1 MASLSIESEP
11 ALTSAR
17 RFPSPSPSR
26 LRRENSIHALIV
38 QTLVQT
44 RQLLLRWS
52 RDPIMVLQA
61 LVFPALLLVILNTVL
76 GRQISAFAGN
86 NALYGSVPM
95 VTLVAAMSGAT
106 AGAVSLG
113 RDRDNGWLA
122 RLWVLPV
129 HRASGLSARIAAEI
143 VRIAVTTLVI
153 AGTGLALG
161 FRFQQGIPATVA
173 WLLVPVL
180 FGAAYATFV
189 TAIAVHTAETTLVVE
204 GVTLISS
211 LLMFFCTGFVPLAAY
226 PQWAQPLVEHQ
237 PMTYAIETMRGLAL
251 GGEVRGPL
259 TGIALWTVGA
269 IAVFAIPAVRGYRRA
284 SRR

>member
-11 ALTSAR
+11 ALTSKR

-26 LRRENSIHALIV
+26 WRRENSIHALLV

-76 GRQISAFAGN
+76 GRQISAFAGHD
-86 NALYGSVPM
+86 ALYGSVPM

-106 AGAVSLG
+106 AGAVALG
-113 RDRDNGWLA
+113 RDRDHGWLA

-129 HRASGLSARIAAEI
+129 HRASGLTARIAAEI

-153 AGTGLALG
+153 VCTGFALG
-161 FRFQQGIPATVA
+161 FRFQQGIPAAAA

-180 FGAAYATFV
+180 FGTAYATFV
-189 TAIAVHTAETTLVVE
+189 TAVAVHTAETTLVE

-226 PQWAQPLVEHQ
+226 PPWAQPLVEHQ

-251 GGEVRGPL
+251 GGAVRGPL
-259 TGIALWTVGA
+259 TGIVLWTVGA

>member
-1 MASLSIESEP
+1 M
-11 ALTSAR
+11 
-17 RFPSPSPSR
+17 
-26 LRRENSIHALIV
+26 V

-86 NALYGSVPM
+86 SALYGSVPM

-106 AGAVSLG
+106 AGAISLG
-113 RDRDNGWLA
+113 RDRDHGWLA

-129 HRASGLSARIAAEI
+129 HRASGLSARIAAEV
-143 VRIAVTTLVI
+143 VRITVTTLVI
-153 AGTGLALG
+153 ACTGLALG
-161 FRFQQGIPATVA
+161 FRFQQGVPAAVA

-180 FGAAYATFV
+180 FGTAFATFV
-189 TAIAVHTAETTLVVE
+189 TAIAVHTAEATLVE

-259 TGIALWTVGA
+259 TGIVAWSAGA
-269 IAVFAIPAVRGYRRA
+269 IAVFAIPAIRGYRRA